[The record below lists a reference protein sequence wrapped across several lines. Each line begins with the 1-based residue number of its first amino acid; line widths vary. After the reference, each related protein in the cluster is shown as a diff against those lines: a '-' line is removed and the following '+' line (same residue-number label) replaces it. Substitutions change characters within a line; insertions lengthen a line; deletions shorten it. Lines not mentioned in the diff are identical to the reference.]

1 MGEEDD
7 WKEGLMKTGDWGEL
21 TGFMINAGVSV
32 LGCIRFGFL
41 GTELRAG
48 LYMAYC
54 ADILADYLGGSLV
67 IRCIKVWTLLSYH
80 LLST

>member
-7 WKEGLMKTGDWGEL
+7 WNEGLMKTGDWGEL
-21 TGFMINAGVSV
+21 TGFMIKAGVSV
-32 LGCIRFGFL
+32 LGWIRLGFL

-48 LYMAYC
+48 LYMAYW
-54 ADILADYLGGSLV
+54 ADILMIITLGSLFV
-67 IRCIKVWTLLSYH
+67 RWLIVLFLLSYH